1 MTENLLQ
8 KLEEKMMVLLSEVED
23 LRKEVRRL
31 NDENSSLKV
40 ERENQRAVTH
50 NHTEKLRGL
59 IELLDTVTEV
69 ETTVSNNITAIKPV
83 LMDQAL

>member
-31 NDENSSLKV
+31 NDENSALKV
-40 ERENQRAVTH
+40 DRENQRAAT
-50 NHTEKLRGL
+50 NSHTEKLRGL